1 MGREERRYIQVHQ
14 KQLPYA
20 FTPDMLIG
28 KVRNITASLVDHRN
42 GNNTQ
47 YTIPD
52 VFLSALSVFFMQCP
66 SFLAYQESMEREYA
80 MNNAR
85 NLFWIEKIPSDPQI
99 RNVLDAFSPSVVFPV
114 FAWCFDQLVTS
125 GGITTFKSE
134 IGYLIALDGTQYFS
148 SDTIHCADCLTK
160 TDKKTGKMTY
170 YHTAVTPVIV
180 KPGEEHVLSL
190 APECIMPQDGSQKQ
204 DCEINASKRLL
215 LFHKE
220 QALKD
225 MEVTYLGDDLY
236 AHEPF
241 CRDVIKTGH
250 NFIFVCKPESHKTV
264 YEWIKESTKE
274 RIVDRFNGK
283 KHQIY
288 TYKYMEGVPLRDTLK
303 KGDKP
308 LLVNFVEV
316 TVTDRATGKQTY
328 HSAFVTNHALTGK
341 TEEET
346 GIILNAIVDSGR
358 ARWKIENENN
368 NTLKTKGYYFE
379 HNYGHGKKYLSSL
392 LMSLILIAFLFHTL
406 LDMTNLGY
414 QQIRNLIGARVRFF
428 NDLKTLTIYSC
439 YRSFDHLFSWMYE
452 ALTKGQQQPNHA
464 LSPPLVYTSA

>member
-1 MGREERRYIQVHQ
+1 MGREERRYIHGHA
-14 KQLPYA
+14 KQLQHA

-28 KVRNITASLVDHRN
+28 KVRDITTSLTDHRN

-52 VFLSALSVFFMQCP
+52 VFLSALSVFFMQSP
-66 SFLAYQESMEREYA
+66 SFLAYQESMERKYA

-85 NLFWIEKIPSDPQI
+85 NLFGIEKIPSDPQI
-99 RNVLDAFSPSVVFPV
+99 RNILDEFSPSVVFPV

-125 GGITTFKSE
+125 GGINKFKSE
-134 IGYLIALDGTQYFS
+134 LGYLLALDGTQNFS
-148 SDTIHCADCLTK
+148 SDTIHCEDCLTK
-160 TDKKTGKMTY
+160 TDKKTGKITY

-190 APECIMPQDGSQKQ
+190 IPEFITPQDGSKKQ

-225 MEVTYLGDDLY
+225 MEVIYLGDDLY

-241 CRDVIKTGH
+241 CREVLETGH
-250 NFIFVCKPESHKTV
+250 SFIFVCKPESHKTV

-274 RIVDRFNGK
+274 KIVDRFNGK

-288 TYKYMEGVPLRDTLK
+288 TYTYMEGVPLKDAT
-303 KGDKP
+303 KGGEES
-308 LLVNFVEV
+308 LFVNFVEV
-316 TVTDRATGKQTY
+316 TVTDRESGRHMY
-328 HSAFVTNHALTGK
+328 HNAFITNHALVGK
-341 TEEET
+341 TEQET
-346 GIILNAIVDSGR
+346 ATILNIIVDSGR

-368 NTLKTKGYYFE
+368 NILKTKGYYFE

-414 QQIRNLIGARVRFF
+414 QQIRSLTGARVRFF
-428 NDLKTLTIYSC
+428 NDLKTLTVYSC

-452 ALTKGQQQPNHA
+452 ALTKGQQQPSSA
-464 LSPPLVYTSA
+464 LSPPLVYTAA